1 MCTIL
6 ESGFV
11 VAFVGIWTTGI
22 VRIAAA
28 GQDTAFTG
36 LDRPEVRAAILSV
49 VLLILFASTL
59 GMHIRL
65 LKRFR
70 QELENSSV

>member
-11 VAFVGIWTTGI
+11 VAFVAIWATGI
-22 VRIAAA
+22 VRLAAA

-65 LKRFR
+65 LKRFK
-70 QELENSSV
+70 QELENSSL